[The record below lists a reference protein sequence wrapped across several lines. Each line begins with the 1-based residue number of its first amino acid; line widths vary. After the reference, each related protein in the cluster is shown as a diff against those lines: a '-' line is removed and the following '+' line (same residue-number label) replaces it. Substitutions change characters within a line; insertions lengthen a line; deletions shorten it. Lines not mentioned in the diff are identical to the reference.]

1 MANATVAASSD
12 GRLWGSV
19 PMGGVYWV
27 CATLGSGSRAG
38 YPASMASPQ
47 IIDNEVRAQQL
58 ARAIASDIQLYN
70 KAKIE
75 EGLANDTFFEL
86 LSEEITE
93 GRDLFRS
100 RVTPELF
107 RRNFFDRAIVD
118 RVIKPSAHLD
128 TKIW

>member
-1 MANATVAASSD
+1 MEAIWQDAD
-12 GRLWGSV
+12 
-19 PMGGVYWV
+19 PMPPNV
-27 CATLGSGSRAG
+27 
-38 YPASMASPQ
+38 
-47 IIDNEVRAQQL
+47 IDTETRAQQL

-75 EGLANDTFFEL
+75 DGLKEDTFFEV

-107 RRNFFDRAIVD
+107 RKNYFDRAIVD
-118 RVIKPSAHLD
+118 RVIKPMAHLS

>member
-1 MANATVAASSD
+1 MA
-12 GRLWGSV
+12 G
-19 PMGGVYWV
+19 
-27 CATLGSGSRAG
+27 
-38 YPASMASPQ
+38 PQ
-47 IIDNEVRAQQL
+47 IIDNETRAQQL

-75 EGLANDTFFEL
+75 EGLANDTFFEV

-107 RRNFFDRAIVD
+107 RRNFYDRAIVD
-118 RVIKPSAHLD
+118 RVIKPMAGLKTS
-128 TKIW
+128 IW

>member
-1 MANATVAASSD
+1 MAQQ
-12 GRLWGSV
+12 L
-19 PMGGVYWV
+19 
-27 CATLGSGSRAG
+27 
-38 YPASMASPQ
+38 
-47 IIDNEVRAQQL
+47 IDNEGRAQQL

-75 EGLANDTFFEL
+75 EGLINDNFFEV

-118 RVIKPSAHLD
+118 RVIRPMAHLD
-128 TKIW
+128 TKTW

>member
-1 MANATVAASSD
+1 MALACLT
-12 GRLWGSV
+12 R
-19 PMGGVYWV
+19 M
-27 CATLGSGSRAG
+27 AG
-38 YPASMASPQ
+38 N
-47 IIDNEVRAQQL
+47 IIDNERRAQQL

-75 EGLANDTFFEL
+75 DGLRNDTFFEV

-118 RVIKPSAHLD
+118 RVIKPLAHLE

>member
-1 MANATVAASSD
+1 MPLWHTCFVAQ
-12 GRLWGSV
+12 
-19 PMGGVYWV
+19 
-27 CATLGSGSRAG
+27 
-38 YPASMASPQ
+38 Q
-47 IIDNEVRAQQL
+47 IIDNEARAQQL

-75 EGLANDTFFEL
+75 EGLRADTFFEQL
-86 LSEEITE
+86 GEEITE

-107 RRNFFDRAIVD
+107 RRNYFDRAIVD
-118 RVIKPSAHLD
+118 RVIKTMANLD

>member
-1 MANATVAASSD
+1 MAQ
-12 GRLWGSV
+12 
-19 PMGGVYWV
+19 
-27 CATLGSGSRAG
+27 
-38 YPASMASPQ
+38 Q
-47 IIDNEVRAQQL
+47 IIDNEARAQQL

-75 EGLANDTFFEL
+75 QGLMNDQFFEML
-86 LSEEITE
+86 TEEITE

-118 RVIKPSAHLD
+118 RVIKPMAQLD
-128 TKIW
+128 SPIW

>member
-1 MANATVAASSD
+1 
-12 GRLWGSV
+12 
-19 PMGGVYWV
+19 
-27 CATLGSGSRAG
+27 
-38 YPASMASPQ
+38 MASPQ

-75 EGLANDTFFEL
+75 EGLQNDTFFEL

-107 RRNFFDRAIVD
+107 RRNFFDRGIVD
-118 RVIKPSAHLD
+118 RVIKPSAHLQ

>member
-1 MANATVAASSD
+1 
-12 GRLWGSV
+12 
-19 PMGGVYWV
+19 
-27 CATLGSGSRAG
+27 
-38 YPASMASPQ
+38 MASPQ

-75 EGLANDTFFEL
+75 EGLQNDTFFEL

-118 RVIKPSAHLD
+118 RVIKPSAHLQ

>member
-1 MANATVAASSD
+1 M
-12 GRLWGSV
+12 
-19 PMGGVYWV
+19 
-27 CATLGSGSRAG
+27 
-38 YPASMASPQ
+38 
-47 IIDNEVRAQQL
+47 

-75 EGLANDTFFEL
+75 EGLTNDTFFDL
-86 LSEEITE
+86 LSEEIAE

-100 RVTPELF
+100 RVTPEIF

-118 RVIKPSAHLD
+118 RVIKPAASLE

>member
-1 MANATVAASSD
+1 MAQ
-12 GRLWGSV
+12 
-19 PMGGVYWV
+19 
-27 CATLGSGSRAG
+27 
-38 YPASMASPQ
+38 Q
-47 IIDNEVRAQQL
+47 IIDKADRAQQL

-75 EGLANDTFFEL
+75 EGLLNDNFFEL
-86 LSEEITE
+86 LTEEITE

-118 RVIKPSAHLD
+118 RVIKPMAQLD
-128 TKIW
+128 SKIW